1 MSTDTPEAKEPET
14 KTEAKKPRR
23 SPARPSR
30 SKKSADAGKSPEA
43 TVTVETLPPPVVT
56 PKSAITAEVPEAT
69 AAVVAKDAPK
79 PPRKPAVR
87 RPPKAKVTDTEQTQ
101 VAAKPVAEA
110 LTEVVPAI
118 VAPPKLSAV
127 PEMPVPDVPVVEGT
141 GVKTEVKKKRR
152 RSRNKKST
160 VKVQGQETAGA
171 VIEPTE
177 VPNTVALNEL
187 PVASSPDNQE
197 GASATKSADEP
208 VKKSGRK
215 RKRGPRKKSTLTAP
229 PTLQAATEDEIEP
242 VNADEADETETTDEP
257 ESKPLSIKLLINADE
272 PEECR
277 VALLENGKLESFHV
291 ETMSREQHKGNIY
304 KGRIVSIETNL
315 QAAFVDLGT
324 GKNGFLPFSE
334 IHPEYYSKAVSPD
347 SHWKNHKMKEVLAE
361 GQEVLVEVVKDVTG
375 NKGASLTTF
384 LSLPGRYVVLMPGS
398 DSHGISKKIDKESE
412 RQKLR
417 EMLDACNIPEGV
429 GYIIRTASDGITK
442 AALTND
448 VRFQIKLWQDIK
460 EKAQREP
467 TPALLYKEQS
477 IIDRFLRDHFSAEI
491 EEILVDSQEA
501 YDQVDNFLALLPAIQ
516 RKKTTAKLHKGPRP
530 LLNSYNIEEQ
540 IDQIFR
546 PTVKLP
552 SGGSIVINPTE
563 ALVSID
569 VNSGSTGRDKNFED
583 TIFLANMEAA
593 EELARQLRLRDLGGL
608 IVVDFIDMRPM
619 SHIREVEK
627 KVKTSMKRDKAKVD
641 FTRISKFGL
650 MEISRQRMGAP
661 IQTGNHQTCEYC
673 EGHGIV
679 RSVETQAL
687 AFLRQIQTGVTR
699 KNVSTVHCRLP
710 MEVGQY
716 LLNKKRA
723 DLAEMEKNYKVSIVI
738 ETDATLKPAQAKIDF
753 IKEQR

>member
-1 MSTDTPEAKEPET
+1 MSTDTPEASEPEAKIEVK
-14 KTEAKKPRR
+14 KTRR
-23 SPARPSR
+23 SPSRPAK
-30 SKKSADAGKSPEA
+30 SKKILSTGQGEAATVAPEMLSLPGDASILPLNAGMPDTSVPPTKIEAKSPRRPAARRPAKAKVASTELTLLSA
-43 TVTVETLPPPVVT
+43 TTGAESNAVEP
-56 PKSAITAEVPEAT
+56 VPEA
-69 AAVVAKDAPK
+69 APS
-79 PPRKPAVR
+79 
-87 RPPKAKVTDTEQTQ
+87 
-101 VAAKPVAEA
+101 
-110 LTEVVPAI
+110 L
-118 VAPPKLSAV
+118 APPSEPRNSEILEAQ
-127 PEMPVPDVPVVEGT
+127 DALA
-141 GVKTEVKKKRR
+141 KTEPKKRRRSSSR
-152 RSRNKKST
+152 RSRNKKSASKLQT
-160 VKVQGQETAGA
+160 LESPPSPPEETAPA
-171 VIEPTE
+171 VEPPVE
-177 VPNTVALNEL
+177 VLLEPSVSK
-187 PVASSPDNQE
+187 P
-197 GASATKSADEP
+197 SAEP
-208 VKKSGRK
+208 IKKPGRK
-215 RKRGPRKKSTLTAP
+215 RKRGSSKNKSALTTQPAI
-229 PTLQAATEDEIEP
+229 PTEILPDPELEDAIED
-242 VNADEADETETTDEP
+242 VVSEEDMSVDEEEG
-257 ESKPLSIKLLINADE
+257 KPLSIKLLINADE

-324 GKNGFLPFSE
+324 GKNGFLPFNE
-334 IHPEYYSKAVSPD
+334 IHPEYYTKEVPAD
-347 SHWKNHKMKEVLAE
+347 SHWKNHKIKEVLAE

-375 NKGASLTTF
+375 NKGASLTTY

-398 DSHGISKKIDKESE
+398 DSHGISKKIDKEEE

-448 VRFQIKLWQDIK
+448 VRYQIKLWQEIK
-460 EKAQREP
+460 EKAQAGP
-467 TPALLYKEQS
+467 APALLYKEQS

-501 YDQVDNFLALLPAIQ
+501 FIQVDNFLALLPATQ
-516 RKKTTAKLHKGPRP
+516 RKKTKARLHKGPRP

-608 IVVDFIDMRPM
+608 IVVDFIDMRPL
-619 SHIREVEK
+619 SHIKEVEK

-661 IQTGNHQTCEYC
+661 IQTGNYQTCDYC
-673 EGHGIV
+673 EGHGLV

-699 KNVSTVHCRLP
+699 KNVATVHCRLP

-723 DLAEMEKNYKVSIVI
+723 DLAAMEKEYKVSIVI
-738 ETDATLKPAQAKIDF
+738 DTDAAVKPAQAKIEF
-753 IKEQR
+753 IKER